1 MLPKLKL
8 ETETMKRL
16 LLILL
21 FALPALAQYDVLI
34 RNGRV
39 IDGAG
44 NPWVYA
50 DVALRGDRIVLVG
63 HAPEGAIAKRTIDA
77 KGLIVAPGFI
87 DMLGQSE
94 TNLLIDK
101 RATSKL
107 TQGITTEITGEGGSI
122 APLSDE
128 MARGRR
134 DVAEHY
140 HIAIDWRDLNGYFK
154 KLEKQGAGVNLGT
167 YVGAAQVR
175 RYVIGNTDR
184 PPTADELVKMQDLVD
199 QTMRQGAFGVSSSLI
214 YAPGSYAKTEELI
227 ALAKVAAK
235 YGGIYA
241 SHIRSEADHEM
252 EALDEAFR
260 IGREANISVEIW
272 HLKVSGAQNWGN
284 MPKVVAAIEKARAD
298 GLDVSANQYPY
309 IASGTGLSTIIPPK
323 FHEGGSGA
331 MVRRLKD
338 PVQRKLIRDAIMRG
352 HTAEDQWRATKGPEG
367 VLIAAVLDPP
377 LRHYEGMNVAEIA
390 AQEKKDPLD
399 AVFDLIVAA
408 SDHVGAIYFSMSE
421 DDLRYAMKQPWV
433 SMCTDSGG
441 VNPDGP
447 LSESKAHPRGYG
459 SAARILGKYVREEH
473 VLTLE
478 DAVRKMTSLPA
489 QKVKL
494 ADRGLLK
501 PGFFADIN
509 IFNPDTVIDRAQF
522 KDPHHTSVGF
532 EYVFVNGV
540 LSVEHGQ
547 LTGQFG
553 GRPLRG
559 PGYRGPSSGQ
569 TGPGSVRGFVSDT
582 GGYPMGRVAVTIKDA
597 AGKEV
602 ASAPVLYDGKF
613 DIPLSAACQ
622 KCTITA
628 ARMGFV
634 TDTRPMDFNGVNSLW
649 FGFALKATTA
659 P

>member
-1 MLPKLKL
+1 MRKA
-8 ETETMKRL
+8 L
-16 LLILL
+16 LLFGFFLSLPL
-21 FALPALAQYDVLI
+21 FAQTYDVLI

-63 HAPEGAIAKRTIDA
+63 YAPEGATARRTIDA
-77 KGLIVAPGFI
+77 KGLVVSPGFI

-101 RATSKL
+101 RVTSKL

-140 HIAIDWRDLNGYFK
+140 HIAIDWRDLNGYFA

-175 RYVIGNTDR
+175 RYVIGNADR
-184 PPTADELVKMQDLVD
+184 PPTADELVKMQELVD

-214 YAPGSYAKTEELI
+214 YAPGNYAKTDELI

-241 SHIRSEADHEM
+241 SHIRSEGDDEM
-252 EALDEAFR
+252 QALEEAFR
-260 IGREANISVEIW
+260 IGREANIPVEIW
-272 HLKVSGAQNWGN
+272 HLKVSGVKNWGK
-284 MPKVVAAIEKARAD
+284 MTQVISAIQKARD
-298 GLDVSANQYPY
+298 EGLDVSANQYPY

-331 MVRRLKD
+331 MIARLND
-338 PVQRKLIRDAIMRG
+338 PAQRKIIRDAITRG
-352 HTAEDQWRATKGPEG
+352 GNAPEDQFHSTSGPQG
-367 VLIAAVLDPP
+367 ILIASVLDAE
-377 LRHYEGMNVAEIA
+377 LKKYEGKTIAEIA
-390 AQEKKDPLD
+390 TEEKKDPLD
-399 AVFDLIVAA
+399 AVFDLVVAGR
-408 SDHVGAIYFSMSE
+408 DHVSAIYFTMNE

-441 VNPDGP
+441 TSPDGP
-447 LSESKAHPRGYG
+447 LSDSKGHPRGYG
-459 SAARILGKYVREEH
+459 SAARILGKYVRQEH
-473 VLTLE
+473 ILTLE

-559 PGYRGPSSGQ
+559 PGYE
-569 TGPGSVRGFVSDT
+569 
-582 GGYPMGRVAVTIKDA
+582 K
-597 AGKEV
+597 K
-602 ASAPVLYDGKF
+602 
-613 DIPLSAACQ
+613 
-622 KCTITA
+622 
-628 ARMGFV
+628 
-634 TDTRPMDFNGVNSLW
+634 
-649 FGFALKATTA
+649 
-659 P
+659 